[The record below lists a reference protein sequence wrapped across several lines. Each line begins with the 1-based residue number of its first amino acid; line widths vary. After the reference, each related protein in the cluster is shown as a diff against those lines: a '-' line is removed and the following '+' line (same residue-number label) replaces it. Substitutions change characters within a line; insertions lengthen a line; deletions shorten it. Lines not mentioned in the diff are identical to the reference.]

1 MEITIKGFG
10 GFVAIGAV
18 ALSGYVLY
26 LKGKSDAAHEIRSD
40 VLKVLKEQHYG
51 ARTEKT

>member
-1 MEITIKGFG
+1 MEITVKGFG
-10 GFVAIGAV
+10 GFVAVGLV

-40 VLKVLKEQHYG
+40 VLKAMKECHYNVN
-51 ARTEKT
+51 TENT